1 MQYDGKEKVVMK
13 PRAFAVWKA
22 QGKYI
27 LPLFI
32 TAAGVLALCGLYLLS
47 KNLRDKTHG
56 EIEKS
61 LGEIGSDLKESSRMV
76 GGVNEKVGI
85 ILDELR
91 GNRVDIAEAKCGA
104 SDDAPAKPSSLEDVL
119 NSIKEDI

>member
-1 MQYDGKEKVVMK
+1 MLIE
-13 PRAFAVWKA
+13 
-22 QGKYI
+22 I
-27 LPLFI
+27 LNVIWPL
-32 TAAGVLALCGLYLLS
+32 AAIVFLIILAWIVNDLDS
-47 KNLRDKTHG
+47 KRIFEPHG
-56 EIEKS
+56 EIEKI
-61 LGEIGSDLKESSRMV
+61 LNEIDLNLKESSRMV
-76 GGVNEKVGI
+76 GGANEKVGI